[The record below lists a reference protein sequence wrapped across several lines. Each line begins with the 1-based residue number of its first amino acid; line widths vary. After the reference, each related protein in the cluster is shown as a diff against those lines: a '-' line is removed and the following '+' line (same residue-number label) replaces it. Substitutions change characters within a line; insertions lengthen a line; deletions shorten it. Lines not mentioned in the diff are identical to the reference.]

1 MMLFFI
7 NPFLVFSFTFLS
19 AIFLYE
25 LKLSDLYITGFS
37 DIVFY
42 FLIISFVSFLIGLIY
57 HFSIFRKNS
66 FLSYSYKNTYLKDYS
81 FYILLLGFI
90 LECVDNQ
97 SIPIVAIFSGQEYD
111 YTQFGI
117 KTFHVFYMAYLS
129 ASAVVNMQRFL
140 FSKNKRFLKT
150 PILAIF
156 ITILM
161 VNRGAMILL
170 LLPMILMSVVMFRGR
185 LKPIHI
191 VFFAFL
197 WLFIVL
203 VFGYLGDKRLQAS
216 GYEDPQAIFN
226 IGKADEVF
234 FYVPSG
240 FFWTYLYSTSPLAN
254 LALQSEDNIS
264 RGEFG
269 DLLVVSVYPDFISKY
284 TNPDIFQHYDF
295 EKITPELNVGT
306 GFMASYIVLGVHG
319 VIFLFF
325 WFFILNSFFIYFRP
339 RAYSISICTTLAS
352 ISSLMIFSNMLIFS
366 SCFLQLIFI
375 MYLTRFRI
383 GKVSLL

>member
-25 LKLSDLYITGFS
+25 LKLSDLYITS
-37 DIVFY
+37 HSNVVFY
-42 FLIISFVSFLIGLIY
+42 FLIISFISFLIGLIY
-57 HFSIFRKNS
+57 HYTIFRKNS
-66 FLSYSYKNTYLKDYS
+66 FLSRSYNNTYLKDYS

-90 LECVDNQ
+90 LECIDNQ

-140 FSKNKRFLKT
+140 FSKNKQFLKT
-150 PILAIF
+150 PILAIL
-156 ITILM
+156 ITILI

-170 LLPMILMSVVMFRGR
+170 LLPMILMSVVMFRRR
-185 LKPIHI
+185 LKFIHI
-191 VFFAFL
+191 VLFAFL

-234 FYVPSG
+234 SYVPSG

-269 DLLVVSVYPDFISKY
+269 DLLVVSAYPDFISKY

-319 VIFLFF
+319 VLFLFF

-339 RAYSISICTTLAS
+339 GEYSISICATLAS

-383 GKVSLL
+383 GNISLL